1 MRISTA
7 WTTSVLIAVAAFC
20 LYGQAQ
26 TTGEPPK
33 AAAQPI
39 RAEGVPARTSPTD
52 YPTQAKLGEITIAA
66 EFMGHSVP
74 TPEATL
80 STDDYVVV
88 ETAFFG
94 APGSKITLSVD
105 DFSLRINGKKKPL
118 SSEPSELVFKSLKD
132 PEWNPPEQKE
142 KKSKTSFGGGGD
154 TDSSS
159 TQLPPKVPIELRRT
173 MSQRVAKASLP
184 QGDRPLPQAGLI
196 FFDYHGK
203 VATIH
208 SLELVY
214 KGPAGEGTL
223 TLNP

>member
-1 MRISTA
+1 MRIFTG
-7 WTTSVLIAVAAFC
+7 WTPNILIAAAAFS

-26 TTGEPPK
+26 STGEPPK
-33 AAAQPI
+33 IAAQPS
-39 RAEGVPARTSPTD
+39 RAEGVPARSSPAD
-52 YPTQAKLGEITIAA
+52 YQTQAKAGDITIAA
-66 EFMGHSVP
+66 DFMGHSVP

-80 STDDYVVV
+80 LTDDYIVI

-94 APGSKITLSVD
+94 PRGSKLQLSVD

-118 SSEPSELVFKSLKD
+118 SSQPSELVFKSLKD
-132 PEWNPPEQKE
+132 PEWVPPEQKE

-173 MSQRVAKASLP
+173 MSQRVEKASLP
-184 QGDRPLPQAGLI
+184 LGERPLPQAGLI
-196 FFDYHGK
+196 FFDFHGK
-203 VATIH
+203 VVGIR

-214 KGPAGEGTL
+214 KGPAGEATL
-223 TLNP
+223 TLTP

>member
-1 MRISTA
+1 MRIFTA
-7 WTTSVLIAVAAFC
+7 WTTGLLIAAAAFC

-33 AAAQPI
+33 AGAQPI
-39 RAEGVPARTSPTD
+39 RAEGIPARSSPTD
-52 YPTQAKLGEITIAA
+52 YPTQAKLGDITIAA

-80 STDDYVVV
+80 STEDYVVV

-94 APGSKITLSVD
+94 APGAKLKLSVD
-105 DFSLRINGKKKPL
+105 DFTLRINGKKKPL

-154 TDSSS
+154 TDSS

-173 MSQRVAKASLP
+173 MSQRVAKASMP